1 MDLPVWQVVRDE
13 LRPLGL
19 EIVAVAMDTDGARA
33 AGPWIDAAKPT
44 YPQLLDPEH
53 SLGALL
59 GIINVPM
66 GVWIDEEGVL
76 VRPAEPCFAPRERGF
91 GGMKLPE
98 DAPQRMKD
106 MLAEAAKLDV
116 DTRIYAAALRDWA
129 RHGKQSRFALSPDEV
144 VRRSAPRPIAVSQ
157 AAANFELGQHLH
169 RTGRVEAARKNGRA
183 PPPARELDLQAPG
196 VEHGGPAPGADR
208 LLRQRLAQRR
218 AQDRREELLPEARPV
233 IRASRPLRSSHR
245 R

>member
-19 EIVAVAMDTDGARA
+19 EIVAVAMDTDGASA

-66 GVWIDEEGVL
+66 GVWIDEQGVL

-129 RHGKQSRFALSPDEV
+129 RHGKASRFALSPDEV

-169 RTGRVEAARKNGRA
+169 RTGRVDAARPFFRSAHRLQPENWTYKRQAWSMVDPLQGPTEYYDSDWLSDVRKIGAKNYY
-183 PPPARELDLQAPG
+183 PKPEL
-196 VEHGGPAPGADR
+196 
-208 LLRQRLAQRR
+208 
-218 AQDRREELLPEARPV
+218 
-233 IRASRPLRSSHR
+233 
-245 R
+245 

>member
-13 LRPLGL
+13 LRPFGL
-19 EIVAVAMDTDGARA
+19 EIVAVAMDTEGVAA
-33 AGPWIDAAKPT
+33 AGPWIDDAGKTT

-66 GVWIDEEGVL
+66 GVCIDEQGVL
-76 VRPAEPCFAPRERGF
+76 VRPAEPCFAPRRRGTSLPT
-91 GGMKLPE
+91 LPE

-116 DTRIYAAALRDWA
+116 DTQAYAAALRDWA
-129 RHGKQSRFALSPDEV
+129 RNGRSSAFALPPDEV
-144 VRRSAPRPIAVSQ
+144 LRRSAPRPPEASR

-169 RTGRVEAARKNGRA
+169 RTGRVDAARPFFRA
-183 PPPARELDLQAPG
+183 AHRLQPENWTYKRQAWSMVDPLQGPTEHYDGDWLGDVRKVGAVNYYPKFEL
-196 VEHGGPAPGADR
+196 
-208 LLRQRLAQRR
+208 
-218 AQDRREELLPEARPV
+218 
-233 IRASRPLRSSHR
+233 
-245 R
+245 

>member
-169 RTGRVEAARKNGRA
+169 RTGRVEAARPFFRAAHRLQPENWTYKRQAWSMVDPLQGPTDYYDSDWLSDVRKIGAKNYY
-183 PPPARELDLQAPG
+183 PKPDL
-196 VEHGGPAPGADR
+196 
-208 LLRQRLAQRR
+208 
-218 AQDRREELLPEARPV
+218 
-233 IRASRPLRSSHR
+233 
-245 R
+245 

>member
-76 VRPAEPCFAPRERGF
+76 VRPAEPCFAPRERGV

-157 AAANFELGQHLH
+157 AAANFELAQHLH
-169 RTGRVEAARKNGRA
+169 RTGRVDAARPFFRAAHRLQPENWTYKRQAWSMVDPLQGPTEYYDSDWLSDVRKIGAKNYY
-183 PPPARELDLQAPG
+183 PKPEL
-196 VEHGGPAPGADR
+196 
-208 LLRQRLAQRR
+208 
-218 AQDRREELLPEARPV
+218 
-233 IRASRPLRSSHR
+233 
-245 R
+245 

>member
-19 EIVAVAMDTDGARA
+19 EIVAVAMDTNGIEA
-33 AGPWIDAAKPT
+33 AGPWIDAARTT
-44 YPQLLDPEH
+44 YPQLLDPAH

-91 GGMKLPE
+91 GGMKLPD

-106 MLAEAAKLDV
+106 MLAGAAKPDV
-116 DTRIYAAALRDWA
+116 DT
-129 RHGKQSRFALSPDEV
+129 
-144 VRRSAPRPIAVSQ
+144 
-157 AAANFELGQHLH
+157 
-169 RTGRVEAARKNGRA
+169 
-183 PPPARELDLQAPG
+183 
-196 VEHGGPAPGADR
+196 
-208 LLRQRLAQRR
+208 
-218 AQDRREELLPEARPV
+218 
-233 IRASRPLRSSHR
+233 
-245 R
+245 

>member
-1 MDLPVWQVVRDE
+1 MDLPVWQAVREE

-19 EIVAVAMDTDGARA
+19 EIVAVAMDTNFEA
-33 AGPWIDAAKPT
+33 AYPWIDAAKTT
-44 YPQLLDPEH
+44 YPQLLDAEH
-53 SLGALL
+53 SLGARL

-116 DTRIYAAALRDWA
+116 DTRTYAAALRDWV
-129 RHGKQSRFALSPDEV
+129 RLGSESRYALSPDEV
-144 VRRSAPRPIAVSQ
+144 VQRSAPRPVEVSL
-157 AAANFELGQHLH
+157 AAANFEMGQHLH
-169 RTGRVEAARKNGRA
+169 RTGRVDAARPFFRA
-183 PPPARELDLQAPG
+183 AHRLQPENWTYKRQAWSMVDPLQGPTEHYDSDWLSDVRKIGAQNYYPKLDM
-196 VEHGGPAPGADR
+196 
-208 LLRQRLAQRR
+208 
-218 AQDRREELLPEARPV
+218 
-233 IRASRPLRSSHR
+233 
-245 R
+245 

>member
-144 VRRSAPRPIAVSQ
+144 VRRSAPRPMAVSQ

-169 RTGRVEAARKNGRA
+169 RTGRVD
-183 PPPARELDLQAPG
+183 PARPFFRAAHRLQPENWTYKRQAWSMVDPLQGPTEHYDSDWLSDVRKIGAQNYYPKPDL
-196 VEHGGPAPGADR
+196 
-208 LLRQRLAQRR
+208 
-218 AQDRREELLPEARPV
+218 
-233 IRASRPLRSSHR
+233 
-245 R
+245 

>member
-1 MDLPVWQVVRDE
+1 MDLPVWQVLRDE

-19 EIVAVAMDTDGARA
+19 EIVAVAMDTNGMAA

-66 GVWIDEEGVL
+66 GVWIDEDGVL

-91 GGMKLPE
+91 GLAKLPD

-116 DTRIYAAALRDWA
+116 DTKFYAAALRDWV
-129 RHGKQSRFALSPDEV
+129 RNGKRSRFALSPDEV
-144 VRRSAPRPIAVSQ
+144 VSRSAPRPAEVSL

-169 RTGRVEAARKNGRA
+169 RTGRVDAARPFFRA
-183 PPPARELDLQAPG
+183 AHRLQPENWTYKRQAWSMVDPLQG
-196 VEHGGPAPGADR
+196 PTEHYDSDWLSDVRKIGAQNYYPKPDM
-208 LLRQRLAQRR
+208 
-218 AQDRREELLPEARPV
+218 
-233 IRASRPLRSSHR
+233 
-245 R
+245 

>member
-19 EIVAVAMDTDGARA
+19 EIVAVAMDTDGIRA

-44 YPQLLDPEH
+44 YPQLLDPGH

-66 GVWIDEEGVL
+66 GVWIDEQGVL

-91 GGMKLPE
+91 GKLPE

-129 RHGKQSRFALSPDEV
+129 RNGRQSRYALSPEEV

-157 AAANFELGQHLH
+157 AAASFELGQHLH
-169 RTGRVEAARKNGRA
+169 RTGRVDAARPFFRA
-183 PPPARELDLQAPG
+183 AHRLQPENWTYKRQAWSMVDPLQ
-196 VEHGGPAPGADR
+196 GPTEYYDSDWLSDVRKIGA
-208 LLRQRLAQRR
+208 QNYYPK
-218 AQDRREELLPEARPV
+218 PEM
-233 IRASRPLRSSHR
+233 
-245 R
+245 

>member
-19 EIVAVAMDTDGARA
+19 EIVAVAMDTDGVRA
-33 AGPWIDAAKPT
+33 AGPWIDAAKTT

-66 GVWIDEEGVL
+66 GVWIDEDGVL

-91 GGMKLPE
+91 GKLPD

-116 DTRIYAAALRDWA
+116 DTQIYAAALRDWA
-129 RHGKQSRFALSPDEV
+129 RHGRQSRFALSPDEV
-144 VRRSAPRPIAVSQ
+144 VRRSAPRPISVSQ

-169 RTGRVEAARKNGRA
+169 RTGRVDAARPFFRA
-183 PPPARELDLQAPG
+183 AHRLQPENWTYKRQAWSMVDPLQGPTEHYDSDWLADVRKIGAQNYYPKPEL
-196 VEHGGPAPGADR
+196 
-208 LLRQRLAQRR
+208 
-218 AQDRREELLPEARPV
+218 
-233 IRASRPLRSSHR
+233 
-245 R
+245 